1 MLNFV
6 GVLIVEESEP
16 VELDEDEDICE
27 SVCNTDEILLSGDAR
42 LVGVP
47 ISVADSVE
55 DVCDNVDKL
64 NTSLVVG
71 ILLEIEDTIAECSD
85 T

>member
-1 MLNFV
+1 MLNC
-6 GVLIVEESEP
+6 VLVEGESEP
-16 VELDEDEDICE
+16 VELDEDICE
-27 SVCNTDEILLSGDAR
+27 SVCDTDKILLSGDVR

-47 ISVADSVE
+47 ISAADSVE

-71 ILLEIEDTIAECSD
+71 ILLGKEDTFTEFSVFFD
-85 T
+85 